1 MRYQINSFEEL
12 DTQTLYEI
20 LSHRFEVFVLEQRC
34 IYHDFDPFDKTAL
47 HMTAWDDAG
56 NLVGYVR
63 LLPAKLHYDGY
74 EENSFGRLS
83 VKASARHQGVGGEL
97 VRRACAWLTSHGS
110 CPAVRISAMAYLE
123 KFYTDLGFVRQ
134 SDVFDKEGV
143 PHVTM
148 LYTLPE

>member
-47 HMTAWDDAG
+47 HMTTWDDAG

-63 LLPAKLHYDGY
+63 LLPAELHYDGY
-74 EENSFGRLS
+74 EENSFGESL
-83 VKASARHQGVGGEL
+83 
-97 VRRACAWLTSHGS
+97 
-110 CPAVRISAMAYLE
+110 CPAPGSRRRTGAPGLRLAHLPW
-123 KFYTDLGFVRQ
+123 KLLRCADLRHGL
-134 SDVFDKEGV
+134 SGEI
-143 PHVTM
+143 
-148 LYTLPE
+148 LY

>member
-1 MRYQINSFEEL
+1 MRSCPTGSKYS
-12 DTQTLYEI
+12 
-20 LSHRFEVFVLEQRC
+20 
-34 IYHDFDPFDKTAL
+34 
-47 HMTAWDDAG
+47 
-56 NLVGYVR
+56 
-63 LLPAKLHYDGY
+63 HYDGY

-83 VKASARHQGVGGEL
+83 VKATARHQGVGGEL
-97 VRRACAWLTSHGS
+97 VRRACAWLTSHGN

-123 KFYTDLGFVRQ
+123 KFYTDLEFVRQ

>member
-63 LLPAKLHYDGY
+63 LLPAELHYDGY
-74 EENSFGRLS
+74 EETPS
-83 VKASARHQGVGGEL
+83 GGF
-97 VRRACAWLTSHGS
+97 R
-110 CPAVRISAMAYLE
+110 
-123 KFYTDLGFVRQ
+123 
-134 SDVFDKEGV
+134 
-143 PHVTM
+143 
-148 LYTLPE
+148 

>member
-34 IYHDFDPFDKTAL
+34 IYHGFDPFDKTAL

-63 LLPAKLHYDGY
+63 LLPAELHYDGY
-74 EENSFGRLS
+74 EEHSFGRLS
-83 VKASARHQGVGGEL
+83 VTASARHQGVGCEL
-97 VRRACAWLTSHGS
+97 VRRACAWLTSHGN
-110 CPAVRISAMAYLE
+110 CPAVRISAMA
-123 KFYTDLGFVRQ
+123 
-134 SDVFDKEGV
+134 
-143 PHVTM
+143 
-148 LYTLPE
+148 

>member
-63 LLPAKLHYDGY
+63 LLPAELHYDGY

-97 VRRACAWLTSHGS
+97 VRRACAWLTSHEN

-123 KFYTDLGFVRQ
+123 KFYTDLEFVRQ

>member
-56 NLVGYVR
+56 NLWAMCACSR
-63 LLPAKLHYDGY
+63 PSCIMTAMRRTP
-74 EENSFGRLS
+74 S
-83 VKASARHQGVGGEL
+83 GG
-97 VRRACAWLTSHGS
+97 
-110 CPAVRISAMAYLE
+110 
-123 KFYTDLGFVRQ
+123 FQ
-134 SDVFDKEGV
+134 
-143 PHVTM
+143 
-148 LYTLPE
+148 

>member
-63 LLPAKLHYDGY
+63 LL
-74 EENSFGRLS
+74 
-83 VKASARHQGVGGEL
+83 
-97 VRRACAWLTSHGS
+97 RAAFCEGL
-110 CPAVRISAMAYLE
+110 CPAPGSRRRTGAPGLCLAHYPWKLPRCA
-123 KFYTDLGFVRQ
+123 DLRHGL
-134 SDVFDKEGV
+134 SGEI
-143 PHVTM
+143 
-148 LYTLPE
+148 LY

>member
-63 LLPAKLHYDGY
+63 LLPSELHYDGY

-83 VKASARHQGVGGEL
+83 GLRLAHYPWELPRCADLRHGLSGE
-97 VRRACAWLTSHGS
+97 
-110 CPAVRISAMAYLE
+110 I
-123 KFYTDLGFVRQ
+123 
-134 SDVFDKEGV
+134 
-143 PHVTM
+143 
-148 LYTLPE
+148 LY

>member
-63 LLPAKLHYDGY
+63 LLPAELHYDGY

-83 VKASARHQGVGGEL
+83 VKASARHQGVGGGAPGL
-97 VRRACAWLTSHGS
+97 RLAHLPWKLPRCADLRHGLS
-110 CPAVRISAMAYLE
+110 GEI
-123 KFYTDLGFVRQ
+123 
-134 SDVFDKEGV
+134 
-143 PHVTM
+143 
-148 LYTLPE
+148 LY

>member
-63 LLPAKLHYDGY
+63 LLPAELHDGY

-97 VRRACAWLTSHGS
+97 VRRACAWSPPWKPPRPKGSRHGL
-110 CPAVRISAMAYLE
+110 ISE
-123 KFYTDLGFVRQ
+123 KFPLTRNFSTNGCI
-134 SDVFDKEGV
+134 
-143 PHVTM
+143 
-148 LYTLPE
+148 

>member
-63 LLPAKLHYDGY
+63 LLPVELHYDGY

-83 VKASARHQGVGGEL
+83 VKASARHQGVG
-97 VRRACAWLTSHGS
+97 RRTGAPGLRLAHYPWKLPRC
-110 CPAVRISAMAYLE
+110 
-123 KFYTDLGFVRQ
+123 TDLRHGL
-134 SDVFDKEGV
+134 SGEI
-143 PHVTM
+143 
-148 LYTLPE
+148 LY

>member
-83 VKASARHQGVGGEL
+83 VKASARHQGVGGLAHLPWEL
-97 VRRACAWLTSHGS
+97 PRCADLRHGLS
-110 CPAVRISAMAYLE
+110 GKI
-123 KFYTDLGFVRQ
+123 
-134 SDVFDKEGV
+134 
-143 PHVTM
+143 
-148 LYTLPE
+148 LYWPGICASVGHI

>member
-20 LSHRFEVFVLEQRC
+20 LSHRFEVFMLEQRC

-97 VRRACAWLTSHGS
+97 VRRACAWLTSHGAAPLCGS
-110 CPAVRISAMAYLE
+110 PPWPIWRNSILTWNLCASRMYSTRKAFPM
-123 KFYTDLGFVRQ
+123 
-134 SDVFDKEGV
+134 
-143 PHVTM
+143 
-148 LYTLPE
+148 